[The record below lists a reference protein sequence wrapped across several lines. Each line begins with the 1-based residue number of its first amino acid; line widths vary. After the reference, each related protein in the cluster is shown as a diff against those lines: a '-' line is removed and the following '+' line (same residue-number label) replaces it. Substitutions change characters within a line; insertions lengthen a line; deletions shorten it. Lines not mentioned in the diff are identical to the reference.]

1 MGNLKIHPLNL
12 GTITRPKLQFCFEF
26 SELFNM
32 VDVPL
37 IAWYIEGAD
46 RKILVD
52 AGGEDA
58 EEVTTR
64 TLYKQTADQKIEAAL
79 RRLGLRCE
87 DIDLVVNTHLH
98 WDHCGGNGRFPQAEF
113 IVQEEELRMARD
125 PLPLHAAGYSSAA
138 VRETRFTTV
147 KGHTEI
153 VPGVSAIFTP
163 GHSTGLQG
171 VLVEGKTQ
179 KYFVCSD
186 TVGLFECLK
195 RDPPVVGAIYVDL
208 RDYYASLKK
217 ISGLG
222 AVLLPGHDPKVF
234 DRDVYC

>member
-1 MGNLKIHPLNL
+1 MPPIKIHPLNL

-32 VDVPL
+32 VEVPL

-58 EEVTTR
+58 DEVTTR
-64 TLYKQTADQKIEAAL
+64 TLYKQAADQKIEAAL

-98 WDHCGGNGRFPQAEF
+98 WDHCGGNGRFRRAEF

-125 PLPLHAAGYSSAA
+125 PLPLHAGGYSSEA
-138 VRETRFTTV
+138 VGQTRFTTV
-147 KGHTEI
+147 KGDAGIAE
-153 VPGVSAIFTP
+153 GVSVVFTP
-163 GHSTGLQG
+163 GHSTGMQG
-171 VLVEGKTQ
+171 VLVQAETS
-179 KYFVCSD
+179 KYFICGD
-186 TVGLFECLK
+186 TVSLFECLAK
-195 RDPPVVGAIYVDL
+195 DPPLVGAIYVDL
-208 RDYYASLKK
+208 RDYYASLRK
-217 ISGLG
+217 IVKLG
-222 AVLLPGHDPKVF
+222 AVVLPGHDPKVF
-234 DRDVYC
+234 ERKVYS

>member
-1 MGNLKIHPLNL
+1 MPPIRIHPLNL
-12 GTITRPKLQFCFEF
+12 GTITRPKVQFFFEF

-32 VDVPL
+32 VEAPV

-46 RKILVD
+46 KKILVD

-58 EEVTTR
+58 DEVTNR
-64 TLYKQTADQKIEAAL
+64 TLYTQTADQKIGAAL
-79 RRLGLRCE
+79 GRLGLKCE
-87 DIDLVVNTHLH
+87 DIDIVINTHLH
-98 WDHCGGNGRFPQAEF
+98 WDHCGSNGRFGRAEF

-125 PLPLHAAGYSSAA
+125 PLPLHAAGYSSKA
-138 VRETRFTTV
+138 VRKTLFTTV
-147 KGHTEI
+147 KGDTQI
-153 VPGVSAIFTP
+153 VPGVTAIFTP

-171 VLVEGKTQ
+171 VLVEGETQ
-179 KYFVCSD
+179 KYFICSD

-208 RDYYASLKK
+208 REYYASLRK
-217 ISGLG
+217 IAKLG

-234 DRDVYC
+234 EREVYS